1 MSVTT
6 LNHMKSLALRAKTE
20 IAQLAQVTAEAIEE
34 VEGLKLDKTQ
44 EMSATIPVSGWL
56 TGTGSY
62 PRYYD
67 LTVAGITAADEVRVY
82 LAHDSMQTAVNCGMS
97 STCETLAGKIRIRAK
112 QVPASALSVKY
123 RIEKG
128 KV

>member
-1 MSVTT
+1 
-6 LNHMKSLALRAKTE
+6 MKSLALRAKTE

-44 EMSATIPVSGWL
+44 EVSATIPVSGWS

-67 LTVAGITAADEVRVY
+67 LTAADVTAADEVRVY
-82 LAHDSMQTAVNCGMS
+82 LAYDSMQAAVDCGMS

>member
-6 LNHMKSLALRAKTE
+6 LNHMKSLALRAKSE

-34 VEGLKLDKTQ
+34 VEALKLDKTQ
-44 EMSATIPVSGWL
+44 EVSATIPTSGWT
-56 TGTGSY
+56 TGSGSY
-62 PRYYD
+62 PCYYD
-67 LTVAGITAADEVRVY
+67 LAATNVTAADEVRVY
-82 LAHDSMQTAVNCGMS
+82 LAPDSMQAAVSCGMS